1 MISPLYIYLYI
12 YIFIYLVCALSFI
25 AFFLFFFSFAFFP
38 SGQSFF
44 FVIGLFFQ
52 RESSKKK
59 KRKERKKE
67 ITLLLYHITDMSE
80 FTPPA
85 YTGDPNSARCE
96 QECFTLGF
104 ISLNAAVLLKC
115 LGGSRLLLD
124 ARPRMNGD
132 LALAMSE
139 EADNKK
145 RRQKGLP
152 EINRREKLGAT
163 QFMWQQRWQEYY
175 RARNGI

>member
-1 MISPLYIYLYI
+1 MIPGFERRSCFERTRNKENYT
-12 YIFIYLVCALSFI
+12 
-25 AFFLFFFSFAFFP
+25 
-38 SGQSFF
+38 
-44 FVIGLFFQ
+44 
-52 RESSKKK
+52 RRDKRRRKK
-59 KRKERKKE
+59 KRIIIREEEEKK
-67 ITLLLYHITDMSE
+67 MSE
-80 FTPPA
+80 FTPPS
-85 YTGDPNSARCE
+85 YSGDPNSARCE

-104 ISLNAAVLLKC
+104 ISLNAAVLMKC
-115 LGGSRLLLD
+115 LGGSRVLLD

-132 LALAMSE
+132 LAWAMAE

-145 RRQKGLP
+145 RRKKGLP

>member
-12 YIFIYLVCALSFI
+12 YIFSMR
-25 AFFLFFFSFAFFP
+25 AFFYRVFSFLFFVCVFSVRSVLFFCYR
-38 SGQSFF
+38 SFF
-44 FVIGLFFQ
+44 SA
-52 RESSKKK
+52 RELKKK

-67 ITLLLYHITDMSE
+67 RKKLLYYYITDMSE

>member
-1 MISPLYIYLYI
+1 MREEVVLNERETKRITHEEIKEEEREENYII
-12 YIFIYLVCALSFI
+12 
-25 AFFLFFFSFAFFP
+25 
-38 SGQSFF
+38 
-44 FVIGLFFQ
+44 
-52 RESSKKK
+52 REEEEKK
-59 KRKERKKE
+59 
-67 ITLLLYHITDMSE
+67 MSE
-80 FTPPA
+80 FTPPS
-85 YTGDPNSARCE
+85 YSGDTNSARCE

-104 ISLNAAVLLKC
+104 ISLNAAVLMKC

-132 LALAMSE
+132 LALAMAE

-145 RRQKGLP
+145 RRKKGLP

-163 QFMWQQRWQEYY
+163 QFMWQQRWQENY

>member
-1 MISPLYIYLYI
+1 MCKNVSA
-12 YIFIYLVCALSFI
+12 V
-25 AFFLFFFSFAFFP
+25 FFSK
-38 SGQSFF
+38 SKQE
-44 FVIGLFFQ
+44 V
-52 RESSKKK
+52 KKK
-59 KRKERKKE
+59 EER
-67 ITLLLYHITDMSE
+67 LHITDMSE
-80 FTPPA
+80 FTPPS

-104 ISLNAAVLLKC
+104 ISLNASVLLKC

>member
-1 MISPLYIYLYI
+1 ML
-12 YIFIYLVCALSFI
+12 
-25 AFFLFFFSFAFFP
+25 
-38 SGQSFF
+38 
-44 FVIGLFFQ
+44 
-52 RESSKKK
+52 K
-59 KRKERKKE
+59 
-67 ITLLLYHITDMSE
+67 MSE
-80 FTPPA
+80 FTPPS
-85 YTGDPNSARCE
+85 YSGDPNSARCE

-104 ISLNAAVLLKC
+104 ISLNAAVLMKC

-132 LALAMSE
+132 LALAMAE

-145 RRQKGLP
+145 RRKKGLP

>member
-1 MISPLYIYLYI
+1 
-12 YIFIYLVCALSFI
+12 
-25 AFFLFFFSFAFFP
+25 
-38 SGQSFF
+38 
-44 FVIGLFFQ
+44 
-52 RESSKKK
+52 
-59 KRKERKKE
+59 
-67 ITLLLYHITDMSE
+67 MSE
-80 FTPPA
+80 FMPPS

-115 LGGSRLLLD
+115 LGLSRLLLD

-139 EADNKK
+139 EADNKN
-145 RRQKGLP
+145 RRKKGLP

>member
-1 MISPLYIYLYI
+1 L
-12 YIFIYLVCALSFI
+12 
-25 AFFLFFFSFAFFP
+25 
-38 SGQSFF
+38 
-44 FVIGLFFQ
+44 
-52 RESSKKK
+52 REEVVLNERETKRITHAEIKEEEREENYNKREEEEKK
-59 KRKERKKE
+59 
-67 ITLLLYHITDMSE
+67 MSE
-80 FTPPA
+80 FTPPS
-85 YTGDPNSARCE
+85 YSGDPNSARCE

-104 ISLNAAVLLKC
+104 ISLNAAVLMKC

-132 LALAMSE
+132 LALAMAE

-145 RRQKGLP
+145 RRKKGLP